1 MDEAQCQ
8 FLAQHELVTIV
19 PQFTLDVV
27 ALLSGSFG
35 PFRVHY
41 PSPVPIWLALF
52 LRNSK
57 ACTVRPPAWL
67 SVENMSAVLEYEKSN
82 DTFAALPHYYME
94 VASMLLEHCS
104 EDFAGISDVLGRLLG
119 EVSMCRW
126 QKVLV
131 GLDVFRS
138 AGVVNS
144 GMRVT
149 NLTCSELRRLRPVM
163 LRVMDDGAD
172 LDGMAEPQRRGRRAG
187 GQDTSAVGSAT
198 GTSSWTEPSAIDT
211 YATAYA
217 DTEVTVDS
225 STAAAVPK
233 RRRTLRDV

>member
-41 PSPVPIWLALF
+41 PSAVPMWLALF

-67 SVENMSAVLEYEKSN
+67 SVENMTAVLEYEKSN

-94 VASMLLEHCS
+94 VASMLLENCS

-119 EVSMCRW
+119 EVAMCRW

-172 LDGMAEPQRRGRRAG
+172 LDGMAEPQRRRRG
-187 GQDTSAVGSAT
+187 GDATDGSSAT
-198 GTSSWTEPSAIDT
+198 GTSWTGPTIDMT
-211 YATAYA
+211 TAYA
-217 DTEVTVDS
+217 DTEVTADT
-225 STAAAVPK
+225 STAATVPK